1 MVHGK
6 LAPSWTMERMPTRP
20 HTWGGRGD
28 RWGPRCE
35 RLVHTH
41 SRPPPRM
48 RCPDFYK
55 GDYTIKPTFGARA
68 SWMGSFLNLAKAHL
82 ILA

>member
-35 RLVHTH
+35 RFVHTH
-41 SRPPPRM
+41 SRPPPE
-48 RCPDFYK
+48 CNVLLFTK
-55 GDYTIKPTFGARA
+55 GDYTIKPTDGAGT
-68 SWMGSFLNLAKAHL
+68 SWMGYFSNLACTSSV
-82 ILA
+82 

>member
-41 SRPPPRM
+41 SRPPLECDVPIFTRV
-48 RCPDFYK
+48 
-55 GDYTIKPTFGARA
+55 TTQL
-68 SWMGSFLNLAKAHL
+68 SLHL
-82 ILA
+82 GPGRVGWDLF